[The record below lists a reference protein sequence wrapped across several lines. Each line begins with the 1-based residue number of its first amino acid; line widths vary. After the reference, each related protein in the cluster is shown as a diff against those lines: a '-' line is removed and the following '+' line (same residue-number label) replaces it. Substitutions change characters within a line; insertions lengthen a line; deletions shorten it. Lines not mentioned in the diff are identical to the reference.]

1 MTSKAMRKLSIYI
14 HIPFCVKKCLYCDF
28 LSFPAD
34 EAKREQYV
42 KALMNEI
49 DTEAEKYREYT
60 VDTVFFGGGTPSLL
74 TGSQMK
80 RIMER
85 LKSSFA
91 FVNEPEITTEMN
103 PGTASYKRLAEYR
116 DAGINRLS
124 IGTQSVCDKELM
136 LLGRIHTA
144 EDFFRTY
151 EDAVKAGFS
160 NINVDIMSALPG
172 QSMEQYR
179 HTLQAVAKLEPQHIS
194 AYSLIIEEGTP
205 FYDYYGDGKGEAAA
219 KLPSEDEER
228 GMYEYTEQFLLKKG
242 YHRYEISNYA
252 RNGRECRHNI
262 AYWKRYD
269 YAGFGVG
276 AASMINNVR
285 WKNISDMETYIIR
298 TARKE
303 EVRENIEPLCLQE
316 QMEEFMFLGLR
327 LTQGVSA
334 EEFNCIF
341 GKKVKEVY
349 GDTIK
354 RLCGHGLITA
364 DSTICLTPYGR
375 DISNYVMAQF
385 LLD

>member
-1 MTSKAMRKLSIYI
+1 MTSKVMKKLSIYI

-34 EAKREQYV
+34 EFKREQYV
-42 KALMNEI
+42 EALLNEI

-85 LKSSFA
+85 LKQSFA
-91 FVNEPEITTEMN
+91 FVSEPEITTEMN
-103 PGTASYKRLAEYR
+103 PGTASYKRLADYR
-116 DAGINRLS
+116 EAGINRLS
-124 IGTQSVCDKELM
+124 IGTQSVFDKELM

-144 EDFFRTY
+144 EDFFKAY
-151 EDAVKAGFS
+151 ADAVKAGFS
-160 NINVDIMSALPG
+160 NINVDIMSALPE

-179 HTLQAVAKLEPQHIS
+179 NTLQAVAKLEPEHIS

-205 FYDYYGDGKGEAAA
+205 FYGYYGEGEGGD

-228 GMYEYTEQFLLKKG
+228 AMYEYTEQFLIKKG

-262 AYWKRYD
+262 AYWRRYD
-269 YAGFGVG
+269 YAGFGIG

-303 EVRENIEPLCLQE
+303 AVRESIEILCMQE

-334 EEFNCIF
+334 EEFYRIF
-341 GKKVKEVY
+341 GKKTKEVY

-354 RLCGHGLITA
+354 RLCAQGLITA
-364 DSTICLTPYGR
+364 DSTICLTSYGR

-385 LLD
+385 LFD